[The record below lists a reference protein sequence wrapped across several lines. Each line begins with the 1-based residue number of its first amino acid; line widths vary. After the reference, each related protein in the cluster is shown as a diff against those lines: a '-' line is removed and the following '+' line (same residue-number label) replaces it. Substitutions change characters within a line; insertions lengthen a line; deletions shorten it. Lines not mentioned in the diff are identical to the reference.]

1 MTMKRARLRILAG
14 ILCAVTCAIAVQSDE
29 ATFQA
34 GIQKEVVDGD
44 LAGAIKFYEA
54 AAKSTNNAEQVVR
67 ALNRMVI
74 VSSYLQWRAPCRRKR
89 KPTMA
94 VLGDSESMVR

>member
-1 MTMKRARLRILAG
+1 MYTGLGRSPHGAALAVRA
-14 ILCAVTCAIAVQSDE
+14 V
-29 ATFQA
+29 
-34 GIQKEVVDGD
+34 
-44 LAGAIKFYEA
+44 A